1 MAKETEAKRKSSNC
15 CCNTYISIMIS
26 FKKIPSARSIT
37 DSINALA
44 LKVLFACRD
53 EKMISEIQPCD
64 RAFNQFINSVCK
76 QWSTVL
82 RTQCDQ
88 SENLTQT
95 TSGLC
100 RNPSAAAILLTYVKT
115 ASDINSKNNGDKV
128 IHRFLCFVVALDVH
142 TSWEI
147 KISLCVYPLFRKAD
161 PIKNPRETL

>member
-15 CCNTYISIMIS
+15 YCNTYISIMIS
-26 FKKIPSARSIT
+26 FKKIPSARSVT
-37 DSINALA
+37 DSIKALA

-53 EKMISEIQPCD
+53 EKMMSEIQPRD

-100 RNPSAAAILLTYVKT
+100 RNPSAEAILLTEVKT
-115 ASDINSKNNGDKV
+115 ASD
-128 IHRFLCFVVALDVH
+128 
-142 TSWEI
+142 
-147 KISLCVYPLFRKAD
+147 
-161 PIKNPRETL
+161 